1 MIWNVPQRLLHK
13 SSGNGMTKKNPK
25 IPTNDGDEYDAFGYG
40 RQMYCYLA
48 RSGVAKRIKRK
59 YNKRFR
65 KEGKKNLDE

>member
-1 MIWNVPQRLLHK
+1 
-13 SSGNGMTKKNPK
+13 MTKKNPK

-48 RSGVAKRIKRK
+48 RSGVAKSIKRK